1 VDQLS
6 ALPAP
11 SFLPGAD
18 AAWEQLWEPVSSLL
32 RRLPRAAR
40 LGRSRVI
47 TTAAEAKDPTDK
59 EDRGNDPQDG
69 VDEPEA
75 SKDQCQK
82 QDNQN
87 QSHIFPS

>member
-1 VDQLS
+1 VT
-6 ALPAP
+6 
-11 SFLPGAD
+11 
-18 AAWEQLWEPVSSLL
+18 
-32 RRLPRAAR
+32 
-40 LGRSRVI
+40 